1 MPGFFQSLMRDYRL
15 QVERRRNRQFLDATM
30 AACSLIAIA
39 DGEVTLAERIRVDRI
54 LETLEELK
62 VFDPHEGVNLFND
75 YCRAIQDSP
84 KEGREKAV
92 RSVKSMAGDPETAEL
107 LIRICLAI
115 AESRGEKPLVDQ
127 VEIVMLCSLLGV
139 DPEQRGLY
147 VDAFGEDSPAG
158 RS

>member
-92 RSVKSMAGDPETAEL
+92 RSVKSMAGDPET
-107 LIRICLAI
+107 
-115 AESRGEKPLVDQ
+115 V
-127 VEIVMLCSLLGV
+127 LCSLLGV

-147 VDAFGEDSPAG
+147 VDAFGEDSPAD